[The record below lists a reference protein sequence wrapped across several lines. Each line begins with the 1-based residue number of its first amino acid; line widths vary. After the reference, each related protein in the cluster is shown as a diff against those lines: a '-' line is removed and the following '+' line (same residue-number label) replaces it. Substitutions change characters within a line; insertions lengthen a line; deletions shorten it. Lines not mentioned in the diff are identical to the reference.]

1 MAQNVTYRVYKTCV
15 QLACALVILVSML
28 YGVPFFEK
36 TRLASALS
44 APDLNAPA
52 LSTPSIAT
60 PSLATGVPSLFSALS
75 APSLSTRAPSLP
87 ASSLQT
93 SAPSLITAANQ
104 LSVSDASGTS
114 THDPF
119 TNANTHTNTLI
130 KINPNKQGGTV
141 SVGSTSVDSNPEN
154 VINEAM
160 GSDSS
165 FVYET
170 EIAALNN
177 QPHLYDRRTVQVTG
191 EVVGDIIKAED
202 PHYRWLIIQDLNIGS
217 DAQISLYVTPV
228 QAQKIDKFGRYGV
241 RGSIIKATGM
251 FQEVDPELEGAQS
264 LRTSDL
270 VVLEK
275 GVITKPP
282 FRLDHFM
289 PGFFAVFLGCVVLY
303 VFYRAHERQR

>member
-60 PSLATGVPSLFSALS
+60 GAPSLFLALS
-75 APSLSTRAPSLP
+75 APSLSTRAPLLP

-191 EVVGDIIKAED
+191 EVVGDIINAED
-202 PHYRWLIIQDLNIGS
+202 PNYRWLIIQDLNTGS

-264 LRTSDL
+264 LRTSELD
-270 VVLEK
+270 VLEK

-282 FRLDHFM
+282 FRLDQFM

>member
-60 PSLATGVPSLFSALS
+60 PSIATGAPSLFSAL
-75 APSLSTRAPSLP
+75 
-87 ASSLQT
+87 

>member
-1 MAQNVTYRVYKTCV
+1 MVKNATYRVYDMCV
-15 QLACALVILVSML
+15 QLACALVILASML

-36 TRLASALS
+36 TLSASALS
-44 APDLNAPA
+44 APDLNTPA
-52 LSTPSIAT
+52 LSTLSIT
-60 PSLATGVPSLFSALS
+60 T
-75 APSLSTRAPSLP
+75 PSLSTGAPSPFSVLSAPLSP

-93 SAPSLITAANQ
+93 PAPSMTTAASQ
-104 LSVSDASGTS
+104 LSVSDASGAS

-119 TNANTHTNTLI
+119 TNANTHSNTLI
-130 KINPNKQGGTV
+130 KINPHKQGGAV
-141 SVGSTSVDSNPEN
+141 SVGSTSVDSNPDN
-154 VINEAM
+154 VINEAI

-202 PHYRWLIIQDLNIGS
+202 PNYRWLIIQDLNIGS

-228 QAQKIDKFGRYGV
+228 QAQKIDMFGRYGV

-264 LRTSDL
+264 LRTSEL

-282 FRLDHFM
+282 FRLDQFM

>member
-60 PSLATGVPSLFSALS
+60 PSLATGAPSLFSALS

-228 QAQKIDKFGRYGV
+228 QAQKKLTSLDDMV
-241 RGSIIKATGM
+241 CA
-251 FQEVDPELEGAQS
+251 GASLKRQVCFRKSTPS
-264 LRTSDL
+264 LRVRKVYARPILSFL
-270 VVLEK
+270 KKELLLSH
-275 GVITKPP
+275 
-282 FRLDHFM
+282 R
-289 PGFFAVFLGCVVLY
+289 FA
-303 VFYRAHERQR
+303 

>member
-60 PSLATGVPSLFSALS
+60 PSIATGAPSLFSALS
-75 APSLSTRAPSLP
+75 APSLPAPLLP

-130 KINPNKQGGTV
+130 KITPNKQGGAV
-141 SVGSTSVDSNPEN
+141 SVGSTSVDNNPEN

-264 LRTSDL
+264 LRTSELD
-270 VVLEK
+270 VLEK

-282 FRLDHFM
+282 FRLDQFM

>member
-60 PSLATGVPSLFSALS
+60 GAPSLFSALS
-75 APSLSTRAPSLP
+75 APSLSTRAPSL
-87 ASSLQT
+87 SSL
-93 SAPSLITAANQ
+93 APSLITAANQ

>member
-60 PSLATGVPSLFSALS
+60 PSITTGAPSLFSALS
-75 APSLSTRAPSLP
+75 APSLSTRAPSL
-87 ASSLQT
+87 SSL
-93 SAPSLITAANQ
+93 APSLITAANQ

-251 FQEVDPELEGAQS
+251 FQEVDPEFEGAQS

>member
-60 PSLATGVPSLFSALS
+60 PSIATGAPSLFSALS
-75 APSLSTRAPSLP
+75 APSLPAPLLP

-130 KINPNKQGGTV
+130 KITPNKQGGAV
-141 SVGSTSVDSNPEN
+141 SVGSTSVDNNPEN

-191 EVVGDIIKAED
+191 EVVGDIINAED
-202 PHYRWLIIQDLNIGS
+202 PNYRWLIIQDLNTGS

-264 LRTSDL
+264 LRTSELD
-270 VVLEK
+270 VLEK

-282 FRLDHFM
+282 FRLDQFM

>member
-60 PSLATGVPSLFSALS
+60 PSIATGAPSLFSALS

-228 QAQKIDKFGRYGV
+228 QAQKN
-241 RGSIIKATGM
+241 
-251 FQEVDPELEGAQS
+251 
-264 LRTSDL
+264 
-270 VVLEK
+270 
-275 GVITKPP
+275 
-282 FRLDHFM
+282 
-289 PGFFAVFLGCVVLY
+289 
-303 VFYRAHERQR
+303 

>member
-60 PSLATGVPSLFSALS
+60 PSIATGAPSLFSALS

-130 KINPNKQGGTV
+130 KITPNKQGGAV
-141 SVGSTSVDSNPEN
+141 SVGSTSVDNNPEN

-202 PHYRWLIIQDLNIGS
+202 PHYRWLIIQDLNTGS
-217 DAQISLYVTPV
+217 DAQISLYVTTV
-228 QAQKIDKFGRYGV
+228 QAQKIDMFGRYGV

-264 LRTSDL
+264 LRTSELD
-270 VVLEK
+270 VLEK

-282 FRLDHFM
+282 FRLDQFM